1 MCFKWVKHIWM
12 PFSLINVTFYGIS
25 NLNYVMLDVLLLCIF
40 YTIFPIWAHLR
51 AHTHTRTRT
60 HSFKHMNLL
69 ISQRSS
75 FLFVCSTLT
84 LFSPFLSLSLS
95 FWKTYFIFPRV
106 QYLTTMSICCRP
118 LSQYLVWTFRFWL
131 THSFWDWHT
140 RDRRLEEQQYC
151 NHESGQTV

>member
-40 YTIFPIWAHLR
+40 YTIFPIWAHSCAR
-51 AHTHTRTRT
+51 THTRALAHTVSNIWT
-60 HSFKHMNLL
+60 FWLANVQAFFSFVLL
-69 ISQRSS
+69 WLS
-75 FLFVCSTLT
+75 FP
-84 LFSPFLSLSLS
+84 PFSLSLS